1 MVGGAMCARSLRLVV
16 AGAAPDTGNL
26 GVSALCHATIAAL
39 AARLP
44 DARLVVFD
52 QRDGVGPATLQ
63 TANGLVAFERCGA
76 RHSRRLYRP
85 EALRM
90 IRLVARLGGLGNPA
104 ARRILRADAV
114 LDISGGD
121 SFTDLYGPRRFSR
134 VVLIMKIVLECGVPL
149 ILLPQTYGPFSSD
162 RARRIAASIVRR
174 AAMAWARD
182 YRSFCVLRELLGDV
196 FDEDRHRC
204 GVDVAFLLEARTPA
218 RPLPQPIR
226 SWLALRRR
234 SPVVGFNVSGLIFN
248 DAVVAANRYG
258 LRADYRQIVVGFLRQ
273 LLAKSD
279 ASVLLIPHVLTPP
292 GHYESDCAAC
302 DTVLSALGPDNRSRV
317 AVLPPIYDECEVK
330 WVITQMDWFCGTRM
344 HSTIAAL
351 SSGVPTAAIAYSV
364 KTRGV
369 FETCG
374 QGRYV
379 ADPRMLDT
387 KETVEHLWQ
396 AWLARDDARKSLI
409 KNLPRVLEQAGR
421 QMDEIVAFCRK
432 SNEESPRAQAFA

>member
-1 MVGGAMCARSLRLVV
+1 
-16 AGAAPDTGNL
+16 
-26 GVSALCHATIAAL
+26 
-39 AARLP
+39 
-44 DARLVVFD
+44 
-52 QRDGVGPATLQ
+52 
-63 TANGLVAFERCGA
+63 
-76 RHSRRLYRP
+76 
-85 EALRM
+85 M
-90 IRLVARLGGLGNPA
+90 IRLAARLGGLGNPA

-121 SFTDLYGPRRFSR
+121 SFTDLYGRRRFSR

-182 YRSFCVLRELLGDV
+182 SRSFCVLRELLGDA

-218 RPLPQPIR
+218 RPLPQPVR
-226 SWLALRRR
+226 SWLARQQRKPL
-234 SPVVGFNVSGLIFN
+234 VGFNVSGLIFN
-248 DAVVAANRYG
+248 NPSAATTRYR
-258 LRADYRQIVVGFLRQ
+258 LRANYHDTVVGFLRR
-273 LLAKSD
+273 LLAESD
-279 ASVLLIPHVLTPP
+279 ADVLLSPHVLTPP
-292 GHYESDCAAC
+292 GHYESDPAAC
-302 DTVLSALGPDNRSRV
+302 GSVLDALGPDNRGRV

-330 WVITQMDWFCGTRM
+330 WVIAQMDWFCGTRM

-379 ADPRMLDT
+379 ADPRTLDT

-396 AWLARDDARKSLI
+396 AWLARDDARKSLT
-409 KNLPRVLEQAGR
+409 KNLPRVLEQAER
-421 QMDEIVAFCRK
+421 QMDDIVAFCRK
-432 SNEESPRAQAFA
+432 SDGESPRAQAFA